1 MKRLAALLLVSL
13 LSACASRPTAPPQPI
28 TSLALMSVYTPDR
41 LRRPL
46 PPVEPDKAA
55 TETPA
60 PLPPV
65 VPSITYLPHL
75 IYSPSYIY
83 IPRAHYHSR
92 TNHNRVNFRHGHYGA
107 IGAGAI
113 GGAVAGLLF
122 LADLKRAE
130 GQQRAENL
138 LYQINL
144 DPTALLSDKLNSR
157 LGNLKIP
164 LEPVADSEA
173 VMASRIAGEW
183 QKINNKAS
191 HLLDIQLTEF
201 GYSYALIGGYN
212 PMLGVTVTL
221 YDSQTGYWVDSY
233 SYWSDHR
240 SRNDPRWFTTPAN
253 MSFDA
258 IDNSPQTAAAV
269 RAGFEAAMG
278 KIADRIVQDLTQRVA
293 GLPIQ

>member
-1 MKRLAALLLVSL
+1 MKRLAALLLLSL
-13 LSACASRPTAPPQPI
+13 LSACASRPSVPPKPV

-46 PPVEPDKAA
+46 PPVEAEKAT
-55 TETPA
+55 TEA
-60 PLPPV
+60 PTPPV
-65 VPSITYLPHL
+65 QPSITTLPHL
-75 IYSPSYIY
+75 IYSPTYLY

-92 TNHNRVNFRHGHYGA
+92 SNHNRVSYRHGYY
-107 IGAGAI
+107 GAI
-113 GGAVAGLLF
+113 GGAVAGLLY
-122 LADLKRAE
+122 LSDLKRAE

-144 DPTALLSDKLNSR
+144 DPTALLSDKLNRR

-173 VMASRIAGEW
+173 VLASRIAGEW
-183 QKINNKAS
+183 QKINNQAS
-191 HLLDIQLTEF
+191 HLLDIQLTEY
-201 GYSYALIGGYN
+201 GYSYALIGGYT

-221 YDSQTGYWVDSY
+221 YDSQSGHWVDSY

-258 IDNSPQTAAAV
+258 IDNSPQTAANL
-269 RAGFEAAMG
+269 RAGFDATMA
-278 KIADRIVQDLTQRVA
+278 KIADRIVLDLERRVA
-293 GLPIQ
+293 GLPSE